1 MSFSGTAQS
10 DFLKYLKV
18 QDKDKENLINFAA
31 TDFLALRDSLI
42 QYIKTVYPLDY
53 NYFVESDLGM
63 MLVELIAYMGH
74 VSSYKADYL
83 ANENFLRTARSRDS
97 IRKLMQLIGIRMK
110 GPIAATASAR
120 VSMQADPGWGPNSKL
135 VIDGPSRVLTVKSS
149 EDGGGVT
156 YTMYKVSQNGD
167 IDLSNKDAS
176 IVIDSSEKTTPT
188 LLQNI
193 VLQEGAL
200 VVQTGFFSDTEAL
213 KTVAL
218 NNSPV
223 IEGSMQAFVTSEGT
237 SNGKYRLVDN
247 IFYASG
253 SDDKVF
259 QFVPDENYGGFVVF
273 GDNNLG
279 KTPGIGDQY
288 TVIYRVGGGSRG
300 NVARESINA
309 KAKAKFYTSSM
320 SDVPTE
326 IDLVVENSSK
336 ATGGADAETIDHVKR
351 YGPLVFR
358 AQDRLVTLGDYK
370 AFANSY
376 ITAYGSV
383 GKATAATRRAY
394 SSANIIDLYVL
405 EKADSIQMRK
415 ATPEFKRQLAEAILD
430 KKMITD
436 EVVIVDGLIR
446 TLDVS
451 ITLKL
456 ERRYSTIENSIKN
469 KANEKIL
476 EFFNVDNTDFGV
488 EFNPQA
494 LLYKLFEVP
503 EVRYATIDNIPEAI
517 PMAINE
523 ICQLNNYTI
532 NITYV

>member
-18 QDKDKENLINFAA
+18 QDKDKENLIDFAA
-31 TDFLALRDSLI
+31 TDFLALRNSLI
-42 QYIKTVYPLDY
+42 EYIKTVYPLDY

-63 MLVELIAYMGH
+63 MLVELVAYMGH

-97 IRKLMQLIGIRMK
+97 IRKLLQLIGIRMK
-110 GPIAATASAR
+110 GPISATASAR
-120 VSMQADPGWGPNSKL
+120 LSMQSDPGWVAGSKL
-135 VIDGPSRVLTVKSS
+135 VIDSASRVVTVKSS
-149 EDGGGVT
+149 EDGGSVT
-156 YTMYKVSQNGD
+156 YTMYKVSPNGD

-176 IVIDSSEKTTPT
+176 IIIENSEKTTPT
-188 LLQNI
+188 LIQNV

-213 KTVAL
+213 KTVSL
-218 NNSPV
+218 TNSPV
-223 IEGSMQAFVTSEGT
+223 VEGSMQAFITSDGN
-237 SNGKYRLVDN
+237 SNGRYRLVDN
-247 IFYASG
+247 VFYASG
-253 SDDKVF
+253 ADDKVF

-279 KTPGIGDQY
+279 KTPQIGDQY
-288 TVIYRVGGGSRG
+288 TIMYRVGGGSRG
-300 NVARESINA
+300 NIARESINA
-309 KAKAKFYTSSM
+309 KSKGKFYASSLAGIPV
-320 SDVPTE
+320 SV
-326 IDLVVENSSK
+326 DLTVENSSK

-358 AQDRLVTLGDYK
+358 SQDRLVTLSDYK

-376 ITAYGSV
+376 ITAYGSI

-405 EKADSIQMRK
+405 EKSDSIQMRK
-415 ATPEFKRQLAEAILD
+415 ATPEFKRQLAEAIME

-446 TLDVS
+446 TLDVA

-456 ERRYSTIENSIKN
+456 DKKYSTVENSIKN
-469 KANEKIL
+469 KANAKIL
-476 EFFNVDNTDFGV
+476 DFFNVDNTDFGV

-503 EVRYATIDNIPEAI
+503 EIRFATVDNIPEAI